1 MHYTALTVLPSV
13 VNSPSV
19 RESRLTREKRD
30 WIGLTVPMH
39 SDSLSPSGC
48 VSVGR
53 EGGCVQGGCVYCWA
67 PFGFI
72 SGLLKGF
79 AELRK
84 H

>member
-53 EGGCVQGGCVYCWA
+53 GGGVCTGWVCVLLG
-67 PFGFI
+67 PFRLHQRA
-72 SGLLKGF
+72 SKGIC
-79 AELRK
+79 
-84 H
+84 